1 MSRQWKILLLVCG
14 AYMVDVLFD
23 LVPHSKERISFFPF
37 FHGYD
42 DWNGKM
48 TLHNYVYGYCQHAF
62 LIMILHAVYVHTGRK
77 FWEWL
82 MWLEVVDVIDYATH
96 YNHTFFAIFGHGIDF
111 NYFKFV
117 AVLYLTHREYGT
129 RA

>member
-1 MSRQWKILLLVCG
+1 MRDRIFWIICG
-14 AYMVDVLFD
+14 AYVVDVIFD
-23 LVPHSKERISFFPF
+23 LSPRSDDRYSFFPF

-42 DWNGKM
+42 GWNGKM
-48 TLHNYVYGYCQHAF
+48 TLQAYVYGYCQHVF
-62 LIMILHAVYVHTGRK
+62 LIMIFHAVSLHTGRK
-77 FWEWL
+77 YWESL

-96 YNHTFFAIFGHGIDF
+96 YNGELFKLFGHSIEF

-117 AVLYLTHREYGT
+117 AVLYLTHREYGA